1 MKIVELLLLKEDIH
15 ARNHHS
21 LIKKEKYS
29 INLERNKKYL
39 IMEISK
45 IISK

>member
-15 ARNHHS
+15 ARNNKT

-29 INLERNKKYL
+29 INLERKCIFK
-39 IMEISK
+39 
-45 IISK
+45 